1 MRGGRLPDLPRRTGC
16 RGSRVLRNHV
26 LGLTLTS
33 HLILAVGLYQ
43 VAKFHVGVAIA
54 GIAVRLFRLWR
65 RGDDGNGFLRAVMN
79 AGQTVLAIAF
89 RNTLFVDYLPRAVR
103 TDGGTDTASNTCIRR
118 KDNLLGTCDRRSL
131 TIPAGVAVI
140 AFADHTV
147 LLSDRL
153 NIVLTTVNGRENGGN
168 PLWNTLIL
176 RVSLF
181 PVCIKIRQVCIDHLN
196 GGNIVHLHPVL
207 LGKLVNKLW
216 KDGTVRT
223 KSPDGEEICSCSC

>member
-1 MRGGRLPDLPRRTGC
+1 MLHPLAI
-16 RGSRVLRNHV
+16 
-26 LGLTLTS
+26 

-65 RGDDGNGFLRAVMN
+65 H
-79 AGQTVLAIAF
+79 
-89 RNTLFVDYLPRAVR
+89 TLFVDYLPRTMR

-118 KDNLLGTCDRRSL
+118 KDNLLGTCDRRPL

-181 PVCIKIRQVCIDHLN
+181 LFCIKIRQVCIDHLN

-207 LGKLVNKLW
+207 LCKLVNKLR
-216 KDGTVRT
+216 KDGTMRT
-223 KSPDGEEICSCSC
+223 KSADGEEIIGLESGTGDKVLDDCRQYEAIDRADKTYFFRFIDGILIVDFL